1 MRTTKVI
8 AITMPPAMAK
18 DAAMLAKKQ
27 NRTMSELMREAFRR
41 YQQEEAFQPSSA
53 ALRALAEAFAAVRED
68 ARKAGL
74 HKMTMRDINAE
85 VAAYRRER
93 PSSRKP
99 VKSRRG

>member
-18 DAAMLAKKQ
+18 DAATLAKKQ

-41 YQQEEAFQPSSA
+41 YQQEEKFRPSSA
-53 ALRALAEAFAAVRED
+53 ALGALADALAAVRED
-68 ARKAGL
+68 ARKADL
-74 HKMTMRDINAE
+74 DKMTMREIDAE

-99 VKSRRG
+99 FKSGRG